1 MISTLDSVYVPHKI
15 LFLMVCGY
23 HTSIKDLIESNFP
36 VVPDAEGGVLL
47 VSVLQIQKTSEVLAL
62 ELISSLRKL
71 TPMPEVHTS
80 HVVFMDHHSLCNIYH

>member
-1 MISTLDSVYVPHKI
+1 M
-15 LFLMVCGY
+15 FCGY
-23 HTSIKDLIESNFP
+23 HTSIKDLIEPNFP

-71 TPMPEVHTS
+71 TPMPEVHIS
-80 HVVFMDHHSLCNIYH
+80 HVVFMDHHSLW